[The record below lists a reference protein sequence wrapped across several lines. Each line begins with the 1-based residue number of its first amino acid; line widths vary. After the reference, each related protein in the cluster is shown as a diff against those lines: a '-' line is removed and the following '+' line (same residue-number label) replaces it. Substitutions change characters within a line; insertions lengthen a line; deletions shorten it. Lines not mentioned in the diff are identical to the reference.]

1 MSDYILFSLQII
13 INKLWLIWFKLS
25 QAWQHWMNRTALELL
40 DPALGDQ
47 WPKYEVLKCIHIG
60 LLCVQEAAADRP
72 SMSDIVTM
80 LSSYSIT
87 SPEPSK
93 PAFFSSRESLGSDL
107 EERGNTSQSDK
118 SNSVPLQQSINEV
131 TISELDPR

>member
-40 DPALGDQ
+40 DSALGDQ

-80 LSSYSIT
+80 LSSYSKT

-118 SNSVPLQQSINEV
+118 SNTVPLQQSINEV